1 LAIVKLTTA
10 TILPERAKIIR
21 DQIKKILS
29 EEPQIKEAGVKKFH
43 NTATSARSRA
53 KPYIYV
59 MWINRI
65 VNDDNSDSANFEYE
79 YQFQVG
85 IVTQLRTFDEDKM
98 EDYGLNLLNLCESA
112 LSINPGLDNI
122 TAKFLYS
129 HDAEKDLSNTFDSSI
144 IHMFFR
150 VGYTADVP
158 LGA

>member
-1 LAIVKLTTA
+1 VVIVKLTDVTV
-10 TILPERAKIIR
+10 LPERAKIIR
-21 DQIKKILS
+21 NQIKKILR
-29 EEPQIKEAGVKKFH
+29 EEPKIQEQKIKAFH
-43 NTATSARSRA
+43 NTISSARSWG

-65 VNDDNSDSANFEYE
+65 ENEENSDSANFEYL

-85 IVTQLRTFDEDKM
+85 IVVQLRTFDEDKM
-98 EDYGLNLLNLCESA
+98 EDYGLEVLNLCESA
-112 LSINPGLDNI
+112 LSVNPGLDNI

-129 HDAEKDLSNTFDSSI
+129 HEAEKDLSNTFDSSI

-150 VGYTADVP
+150 VEYTADVP